1 MEESPRGRGRQVR
14 SRMAGSL
21 KGGIALRDTIYRAA
35 LDGITDAAG
44 RLRVQPQSLREAVRV
59 EPSGFT
65 VIFTVDASDSMG
77 SVERLAAAKGAALY
91 LLSQA
96 YVRRLKVGMVIFR
109 GESAYT
115 VLEPTSSLSLVRR
128 QLATL
133 AIGEATPLAAG
144 LVKSRELA
152 LQVLDRDGSG
162 TALIAVLTD
171 GEANVPLT
179 RGKMTHEELYTMAPD
194 LIHPRLQYLFL
205 DTSPGEPGMLIR
217 NIAAQTGG
225 RYLHLNTGG
234 SDGLINALEGSSE
247 D

>member
-14 SRMAGSL
+14 SRKARDL

-35 LDGITDAAG
+35 LEGISDAAG
-44 RLRVQPQSLREAVRV
+44 KLHIGPESLREAVRV

-96 YVRRLKVGMVIFR
+96 YVRRLKVGMVVFR

-128 QLATL
+128 QLAAL
-133 AIGEATPLAAG
+133 SIGEATPLAAG

-179 RGKMTHEELYTMAPD
+179 RGRMTHEELYEMAPS
-194 LIHPRLQYLFL
+194 LVHPRIRYLFL
-205 DTSPGEPGMLIR
+205 DTSPGEPGVLIR
-217 NIAAQTGG
+217 RLAAQTGG
-225 RYLHLNTGG
+225 RYLHLNTGESG
-234 SDGLINALEGSSE
+234 DLIKALKGQKG
-247 D
+247 